1 MPHLHTET
9 VVAQPPATHIRPL
22 GPRQRL
28 SAGPW
33 AALGIAIVATGLFGT
48 LVTNSFIVTLAG
60 YTCAF
65 SLFALSINV
74 MLGGLGEV
82 PLGQCVFFGIGGY
95 GVGICMIKFGLSFE
109 LAAVLA
115 MAVSVAAAALIGA
128 LTLRLTGAYF
138 SIVSWGLSGVAL
150 VAALNL
156 TDVTGGPL
164 GMYGFPP
171 ITVGSI
177 PMSSPR
183 GYFFVTATTLI
194 LAVLLLHAVRDSR
207 FGAAI
212 ESVRQ
217 NRHLAQSVGVDIF
230 RQRLKAFMLSAS
242 LASIGGALCVP
253 YAQIVTP
260 EVFSVGNTV
269 DALLMVLLGGS
280 QLLVGPI
287 VGAVIFTVIPHYL
300 ELDPNVRIL
309 LFSTAI
315 ILIMI
320 FAPGGLHQITG
331 TLIRRLK
338 RKSGVPA
345 PR

>member
-1 MPHLHTET
+1 MPDLPTEAAMT
-9 VVAQPPATHIRPL
+9 APPAAAIPTLAGAQGSRVRPL
-22 GPRQRL
+22 
-28 SAGPW
+28 
-33 AALGIAIVATGLFGT
+33 AALGVAIVAAVLFGT
-48 LVTNSFIVTLAG
+48 LVTNSFIVTIAG

-65 SLFALSINV
+65 SLFALSINI

-95 GVGICMIKFGLSFE
+95 GVGIGMIKFGLPFE
-109 LAAVLA
+109 LAAALS

-171 ITVGSI
+171 ITVASI
-177 PMSSPR
+177 PLANPR
-183 GYFFVTATTLI
+183 GYFFVTVTVLI

-207 FGAAI
+207 FGAAM

-230 RQRLKAFMLSAS
+230 RQRLKAFLLSAT
-242 LASIGGALCVP
+242 LAALGGALCVP

-260 EVFSVGNTV
+260 EIFSVGNTV

-287 VGAVIFTVIPHYL
+287 IGAVIFTVIPHYL

-315 ILIMI
+315 VLIMI
-320 FAPGGLHQITG
+320 FAPGGLHQISSA
-331 TLIRRLK
+331 LIRRFK
-338 RKSGVPA
+338 RKSGA
-345 PR
+345 QDPR